1 MLDDLKRSQVSSSAS
16 LRPFV
21 ILGNRLRSVQDAAFA
36 LSFLV
41 NEKRVTSGGNG
52 RTGLED
58 FG

>member
-21 ILGNRLRSVQDAAFA
+21 ILGNRLRSVEDAAFA
-36 LSFLV
+36 LSFLA
-41 NEKRVTSGGNG
+41 NEKRVTGGGNG
-52 RTGLED
+52 RTSLED